1 MSATRRWALTLP
13 LPTLPL
19 RDHED
24 TIRRAEAA
32 GYTDLWS
39 GETQG
44 PDGFTPLILASQW
57 TTDMRLGTGVVG
69 VFTRG
74 PALLAQ
80 QAASLADAAGG
91 RFALGIGASSDRIV
105 AGWNDTLFE
114 RPLSK
119 VSATV
124 DFLRMAFAGER
135 TQTGFKLEQPPA
147 EPIPIILAALR
158 GKMLR
163 LAVEKGDGAFSNFL
177 PLSGVERVTA
187 ELEDAPEGFELACRF
202 FCIPGPREQAEPLA
216 RFMFASYT
224 TVPVYEKFFRWLG
237 HGEAIDEI
245 VERWAEKDRD
255 GAMAAAPWELIS
267 ETFIFGE
274 PEAMRE
280 RLEAYVERGI
290 TLPVLTPVT
299 TPDRQAELV
308 EALAP

>member
-1 MSATRRWALTLP
+1 MPDRRWGLTLP

-19 RDHED
+19 RDHEE
-24 TIRRAEAA
+24 ILRRAEAA
-32 GYTDLWS
+32 GYTDLWT

-44 PDGFTPLILASQW
+44 PDGFTPLALASTW
-57 TTDMRLGTGVVG
+57 TETARLGTGVVG

-80 QAASLADAAGG
+80 QAAALADASGG

-105 AGWNDTLFE
+105 AGWNDTPFE

-124 DFLRMAFAGER
+124 DFLTVAFSGER
-135 TQTGFKLEQPPA
+135 TVTGFKLEQPPA

-163 LAVEKGDGAFSNFL
+163 LAVEKAQGAFSNFL
-177 PLSGVERVTA
+177 PISGLPQVIA
-187 ELEDAPEGFELACRF
+187 QLEDAPEDFELACRF
-202 FCIPGPREQAEPLA
+202 FCLPGPREEVEPLA
-216 RFMFASYT
+216 RFMFASYA
-224 TVPVYEKFFRWLG
+224 TVPVYEAFFRWLG
-237 HGEAIDEI
+237 HGDAIDEM
-245 VERWAEKDRD
+245 VELWAARDRN
-255 GAMAAAPWELIS
+255 GAIAAAPWELIE

-274 PEAMRE
+274 PEEMRE
-280 RLEAYVERGI
+280 RLDAFVDGGI

-299 TPDRQAELV
+299 TPDRQGELI
-308 EALAP
+308 EALAAG